1 MRKENFADSTN
12 LYCKSLLH
20 SLKPALNFAEV
31 FSSHLKTLKI
41 FGRSLVLADVLMK
54 FAELEY
60 NGASNRSLAKAGVAV
75 GIKALTIATGGIGG
89 VVVGVALN
97 ALDTYGGFDGFYQ
110 QFSNDP

>member
-1 MRKENFADSTN
+1 MVNYTQAVGGGNGATGSRVISIAKTA
-12 LYCKSLLH
+12 K
-20 SLKPALNFAEV
+20 A
-31 FSSHLKTLKI
+31 LKTLKI

-89 VVVGVALN
+89 VVVGVAL
-97 ALDTYGGFDGFYQ
+97 DTYGGFDGFYQ